1 MQMQNGSCGVI
12 LLAGVLRTDWVGSGG
27 AGISVMQVGGD
38 GRLDQGVEVKGAQS
52 FLGSFGE

>member
-1 MQMQNGSCGVI
+1 MI
-12 LLAGVLRTDWVGSGG
+12 LLAVVLRTDWVGSRWG
-27 AGISVMQVGGD
+27 AISVMQVGGD